1 MQYQAS
7 IEAWQNALGSLPP
20 DEVMYPSE
28 KSLKQQCEAGLKFA
42 LEEQAAKQHARN
54 WQSFPD
60 EAIDGK
66 KLPWDKA
73 LDIKDR
79 LLADRDKGMSS
90 SVGLSVTPAR
100 SVSYI
105 LTFDSCRLGSSWVH
119 TGYIS
124 PTTMRSYHL
133 TYISVQEWSEAIRVI
148 NSTRRIETSNE
159 PVWEGET
166 TVSHTI

>member
-20 DEVMYPSE
+20 DEAMYPSE

-73 LDIKDR
+73 LAIKDR
-79 LLADRDKGMSS
+79 LLADKDNGMSS
-90 SVGLSVTPAR
+90 SVSLSLAPAR

-105 LTFDSCRLGSSWVH
+105 LTFYLYRHGSSWVH
-119 TGYIS
+119 TGCIS
-124 PTTMRSYHL
+124 PT
-133 TYISVQEWSEAIRVI
+133 I
-148 NSTRRIETSNE
+148 
-159 PVWEGET
+159 
-166 TVSHTI
+166 